1 MIVHCIHIC
10 LAIDQL
16 SHHPFYSQA
25 GGQDQG
31 CSTVIHSGIEVCHSV
46 ADQNLGEKQRK
57 SPLDEENHER
67 KASGEA
73 ALGSLRAAELY
84 YLLALGTTM
93 ANH

>member
-31 CSTVIHSGIEVCHSV
+31 CSTVVHSGIQVSHSV
-46 ADQNLGEKQRK
+46 ADQNLGEKQK
-57 SPLDEENHER
+57 ESPLDEENHER
-67 KASGEA
+67 KTSERGRPGVPRGQQNCITF
-73 ALGSLRAAELY
+73 LP
-84 YLLALGTTM
+84 
-93 ANH
+93 